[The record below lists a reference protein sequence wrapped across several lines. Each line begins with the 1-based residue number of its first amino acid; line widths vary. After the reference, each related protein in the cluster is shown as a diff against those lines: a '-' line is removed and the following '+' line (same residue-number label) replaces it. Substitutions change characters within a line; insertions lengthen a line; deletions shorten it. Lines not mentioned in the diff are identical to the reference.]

1 MIKAKKENNKI
12 LKKKKKNM
20 PLEKA
25 YIVLSPVYDR
35 RSLEIPLFFFKSL
48 VGKINNKELIK
59 SIKSATLKRK
69 VVDVSIPIFRV
80 VR

>member
-1 MIKAKKENNKI
+1 
-12 LKKKKKNM
+12 M

-35 RSLEIPLFFFKSL
+35 RSLEIFLFFLKSHI
-48 VGKINNKELIK
+48 GKMNYKELSLLK
-59 SIKSATLKRK
+59 LKSATLKRK